1 MSVTIT
7 PDEVT
12 GLADITRPNFAMN
25 QTVSASATP
34 TAPATDAN
42 VTNVTASV
50 AGTQPNLVITPGTTS
65 VNIGGTLQDPFMDQ
79 FTYVEKGTDDSLYP
93 KIPVTVTKV
102 DNMPSDKLLYDLNQ
116 DNTSPYIETFT
127 VTVQWEQGTAGNL
140 VAQTPVTFT
149 LELKINNEYEGIRS
163 FISNYY
169 T

>member
-1 MSVTIT
+1 VSVTIT

-12 GLADITRPNFAMN
+12 GLTDITRPNFAMN

-65 VNIGGTLQDPFMDQ
+65 VNIGGTLQDPFEDQ

>member
-65 VNIGGTLQDPFMDQ
+65 VNIGGTLQDPFVDQ
-79 FTYVEKGTDDSLYP
+79 FTYVEKGTDESLYP

>member
-25 QTVSASATP
+25 QTVSASAT
-34 TAPATDAN
+34 ATSPNVAN

-50 AGTQPNLVITPGTTS
+50 AGTQPDLVITSGTTS
-65 VNIGGTLQDPFMDQ
+65 VNIGGTLQDPFLDQ
-79 FTYVEKGTDDSLYP
+79 FTYVEKGTDSSLYP
-93 KIPVTVTKV
+93 KTPVTVTKIY
-102 DNMPSDKLLYDLNQ
+102 NMPADKLMYNLEQ
-116 DNTSPYIETFT
+116 DNTTPYIETFT
-127 VTVQWEQGTAGNL
+127 ITVNWEQGPAGNL

-149 LELKINNEYEGIRS
+149 LELKINNSYEGIRS

>member
-65 VNIGGTLQDPFMDQ
+65 VNIGGTLQDPFEDQ

-140 VAQTPVTFT
+140 VAQSPVTFT
-149 LELKINNEYEGIRS
+149 LELKINNAYEGIRS

>member
-12 GLADITRPNFAMN
+12 GLTDITRPNFAMN
-25 QTVSASATP
+25 QTVSATATA
-34 TAPATDAN
+34 TAPNVAN

-50 AGTQPNLVITPGTTS
+50 AGTQPDLVITPGTTS
-65 VNIGGTLQDPFMDQ
+65 VNIGGTLQDPFLDQ
-79 FTYVEKGTDDSLYP
+79 FTYVEKGTDASLYP
-93 KIPVTVTKV
+93 KTPVTVTKV
-102 DNMPSDKLLYDLNQ
+102 DNMPSGKLMYNLEQ
-116 DNTSPYIETFT
+116 DNTTPYIETFT
-127 VTVQWEQGTAGNL
+127 ITVNWEEGPAGNL

-149 LELKINNEYEGIRS
+149 LELKINNAYEGIRS

>member
-12 GLADITRPNFAMN
+12 GLTDITRPNFAMN
-25 QTVSASATP
+25 QTVSASATA
-34 TAPATDAN
+34 TAPNVAN

-50 AGTQPNLVITPGTTS
+50 AGTQPDLVITSGTTS
-65 VNIGGTLQDPFMDQ
+65 VNIGGTLQDPFLDQ
-79 FTYVEKGTDDSLYP
+79 FTYVEKGTTYP
-93 KIPVTVTKV
+93 KTPVTVTKV
-102 DNMPSDKLLYDLNQ
+102 DNMPADKLMYNLEQ
-116 DNTSPYIETFT
+116 DNTTPYIETFT
-127 VTVQWEQGTAGNL
+127 VTVQWEEGPAGNL

-149 LELKINNEYEGIRS
+149 LELKINNAYEGIRS

>member
-102 DNMPSDKLLYDLNQ
+102 D
-116 DNTSPYIETFT
+116 T
-127 VTVQWEQGTAGNL
+127 VSYTHL
-140 VAQTPVTFT
+140 T
-149 LELKINNEYEGIRS
+149 LPTKKRG
-163 FISNYY
+163 
-169 T
+169 

>member
-12 GLADITRPNFAMN
+12 GLTDITRPNFAMN

-65 VNIGGTLQDPFMDQ
+65 VNIGGTLQDPFVDQ

-102 DNMPSDKLLYDLNQ
+102 DNMPSDKLLYNLNQ

-127 VTVQWEQGTAGNL
+127 ITVQWEQGTAGNL

>member
-7 PDEVT
+7 PDVAT

-25 QTVSASATP
+25 QTVSASAT
-34 TAPATDAN
+34 ATSPNVAA

-50 AGTQPNLVITPGTTS
+50 TGSQPDLVITPGTTS
-65 VNIGGTLQDPFMDQ
+65 VSIGGSIQDPFNDQ
-79 FTYVEKGTDDSLYP
+79 FTYVEKGTDPSLYP
-93 KIPVTVTKV
+93 KVPVTVTKV
-102 DNMPSDKLLYDLNQ
+102 DNMPADKLMYDLNQ
-116 DNTSPYIETFT
+116 DNTTPYTETFT
-127 VTVQWEQGTAGNL
+127 VTVQWESGPVGNL
-140 VAQTPVTFT
+140 VAQTPATFT

>member
-25 QTVSASATP
+25 QTVSASAT
-34 TAPATDAN
+34 ATSPNVAA
-42 VTNVTASV
+42 VTNVTAV
-50 AGTQPNLVITPGTTS
+50 VTGTQPDLVITPGTTS
-65 VNIGGTLQDPFMDQ
+65 VSIGGTLQDPFNDQ
-79 FTYVEKGTDDSLYP
+79 FTYVEKGTTYP
-93 KIPVTVTKV
+93 KTPVTVTKV
-102 DNMPSDKLLYDLNQ
+102 DNMPADKLMYDLNQ
-116 DNTSPYIETFT
+116 DNTTPYIETFT
-127 VTVQWEQGTAGNL
+127 ITVQWESGPVGNL
-140 VAQTPVTFT
+140 VAQTPATFT

>member
-65 VNIGGTLQDPFMDQ
+65 VNIGGTLQDPFEDQ

-149 LELKINNEYEGIRS
+149 LELKINNEYELSLIH
-163 FISNYY
+163 I
-169 T
+169 